1 MVITGLVR
9 STCDLWDFLLWRI
22 LMKNINPLSP
32 ESGLSY
38 GPEFFLHQMAFRKF
52 EITFLGKSSQFFAE
66 NSCQLYIWA
75 IYDMENVTKLCFNPI

>member
-1 MVITGLVR
+1 MANFDEKHKSVISGVR
-9 STCDLWDFLLWRI
+9 TIIWA
-22 LMKNINPLSP
+22 KN
-32 ESGLSY
+32 
-38 GPEFFLHQMAFRKF
+38 FLHQMAIRKF